1 MNPCCHQKIFG
12 SSSLSHIFFSLKM
25 EMWNEHP
32 CANQHK
38 PDQKEYA
45 ITCRLICKH
54 CEKTV
59 SGSFSQFERCNVR
72 FQHIVRRPASHA
84 FSLRGEH
91 VIFKHPTAFRL
102 LLQTSS
108 KNEEGKRN
116 KSHHICGQ
124 SHPCKKTMQAKI
136 ISAHIKNICIYINI
150 QNICQISQVHV
161 QAHLKA
167 LRGMARIPSTI
178 RELQYRAKGRQSI
191 RALFR
196 WKLPLN

>member
-1 MNPCCHQKIFG
+1 MNHCCHQKIFG
-12 SSSLSHIFFSLKM
+12 ISSLSHIFFSLKM
-25 EMWNEHP
+25 EMWNEQP

-108 KNEEGKRN
+108 KNEGGKRN
-116 KSHHICGQ
+116 KSLICGQ
-124 SHPCKKTMQAKI
+124 SHPCRKTMQAKI
-136 ISAHIKNICIYINI
+136 ISAHITNICIYIYIYPKHMPNFKYMSRR
-150 QNICQISQVHV
+150 ISKRCVGWLAFHRPYANRNTV
-161 QAHLKA
+161 RRADKA
-167 LRGMARIPSTI
+167 SGHCFVGNCR
-178 RELQYRAKGRQSI
+178 
-191 RALFR
+191 
-196 WKLPLN
+196 